1 MRREQVRT
9 SVKYQVIY
17 RHRMEYPVCRTCR
30 FFEVSESGYYDFV
43 RRIGRPEK
51 AAGMAE
57 VIAEQRELSFRTY
70 GYRRRWL
77 WPERQGKHRNPK
89 AVLRIMKKYGLLSEI
104 RRRKRWTQMGQQVH
118 KYENLLNREFH
129 ADRPNSKWVTDISYI
144 QAMQGVLYL
153 SRMRALYDN
162 SSMAYKT
169 AAQQAVKLV
178 PDTIRLAMKQKKRGS
193 PQSCTS
199 TAARISVHLS
209 SILPTCLKNTALPRP
224 GQGRET
230 VMTTLWQKTSTLF
243 PRRHVSTAAS
253 LLPFSR
259 PTICLIASPTST
271 TTSVSG

>member
-57 VIAEQRELSFRTY
+57 VIAEQRTRSFRTY

-89 AVLRIMKKYGLLSEI
+89 AVLRITKKYGLLSEI
-104 RRRKRWTQMGQQVH
+104 RRRRRWTQIGRQVH

-129 ADRPNSKWVTDISYI
+129 ANRPNSKWVTDISYI

-162 SSMAYKT
+162 SIMSYKT

-178 PDTIRLAMKQKKRGS
+178 PDTIRLAMKQEKKSAAAELHLHGGQDFS
-193 PQSCTS
+193 TPLKHTSNLPQEYGITPPC
-199 TAARISVHLS
+199 
-209 SILPTCLKNTALPRP
+209 
-224 GQGRET
+224 QGRET
-230 VMTTLWQKTSTLF
+230 VMTTLWQRTSTLF

-259 PTICLIASPTST
+259 PMTCLIASSTST